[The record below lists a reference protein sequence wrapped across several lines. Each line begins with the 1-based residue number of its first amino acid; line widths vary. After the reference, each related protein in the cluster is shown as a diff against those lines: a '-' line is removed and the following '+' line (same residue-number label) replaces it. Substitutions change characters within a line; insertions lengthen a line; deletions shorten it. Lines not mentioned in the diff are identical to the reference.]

1 MSRIRLIPILS
12 LVAPLLCHADDTLT
26 FSSGFDYSTGK
37 YGASQSTETLYIPL
51 GAKYESGNWT
61 WRATIPYVES
71 TGPSTVS
78 GSGADRVTLEDR
90 QTVRRKAAGLG
101 DVVLAASRTIWA
113 QGPWLIDLGTKFKLA
128 TADKDEGLGT
138 GKNDYTVQA
147 EVYRMLDSHTLF
159 GTLGYKRMGDPDGID
174 LRDPFFTSLGWSYRA
189 SQKTSVGASYD
200 YREKITDTGAPLRE
214 MTGFLTH
221 KLDEHWKVQTY
232 LVTGFSK
239 ASPDL
244 GGGVFVF
251 YAY

>member
-1 MSRIRLIPILS
+1 
-12 LVAPLLCHADDTLT
+12 
-26 FSSGFDYSTGK
+26 
-37 YGASQSTETLYIPL
+37 
-51 GAKYESGNWT
+51 
-61 WRATIPYVES
+61 
-71 TGPSTVS
+71 
-78 GSGADRVTLEDR
+78 
-90 QTVRRKAAGLG
+90 
-101 DVVLAASRTIWA
+101 
-113 QGPWLIDLGTKFKLA
+113 
-128 TADKDEGLGT
+128 
-138 GKNDYTVQA
+138 
-147 EVYRMLDSHTLF
+147 MLDSHTLF